1 MRSCAVRCKGTTE
14 EEWNGP
20 GHDTGVAPTLALPVS
35 GPPRSCET
43 SALLQIYTDRT
54 IDADLMTN
62 ESSFKKPFFLKGELK
77 WTPAKALL

>member
-43 SALLQIYTDRT
+43 SALLQTCFRPGT
-54 IDADLMTN
+54 VPGDADRHSRT
-62 ESSFKKPFFLKGELK
+62 
-77 WTPAKALL
+77 TDAARI